1 LADKKGIALYFEGG
15 TKMQFTKSTAALLIA
30 LISISMFSGCTD
42 WKKKHDALNVENQNT
57 KGLLEREKAENAQ
70 MADQLSKDQQLI
82 ADLQKQIV
90 EKKRSPADATG
101 FGEGYDVNFDAAA
114 GTITVTLPN
123 AILFDPGKAALRN
136 ATSKE
141 LDHIYS
147 VLKAKYPGRHIEV
160 AGHTDSDP
168 IKKSP
173 WKDNLQLSSERA
185 MAVARYLR
193 EKGITKD
200 KISATG
206 YGEGKPIA
214 SNSTAAGKQKN
225 RRVEIVVHMM
235 K

>member
-1 LADKKGIALYFEGG
+1 MK
-15 TKMQFTKSTAALLIA
+15 FTKSTAALLIA
-30 LISISMFSGCTD
+30 LISVMTFSGCTD

-57 KGLLEREKAENAQ
+57 KGLLEREKSENAQ
-70 MADQLSKDQQLI
+70 MADQLTKDQQI
-82 ADLQKQIV
+82 IQDLQKQIV
-90 EKKRSPADATG
+90 DKKRSPADATG

-168 IKKSP
+168 IKKSK
-173 WKDNLQLSSERA
+173 WTDNLELSSERA
-185 MAVARYLR
+185 MAVARYLKA
-193 EKGITKD
+193 KGIAD
-200 KISATG
+200 NKISATG
-206 YGEGKPIA
+206 YGAGRPLA
-214 SNSTAAGKQKN
+214 SNSTASGKQKN
-225 RRVEIVVHMM
+225 RRVEIVVHML

>member
-1 LADKKGIALYFEGG
+1 
-15 TKMQFTKSTAALLIA
+15 MQFTKSKVALLLA
-30 LISISMFSGCTD
+30 LLSVMTFSGCTD

-57 KGLLEREKAENAQ
+57 KGLLEREKTENAQ
-70 MADQLSKDQQLI
+70 LADQLAKDQQTI
-82 ADLQKQIV
+82 QDLQRQIV

-101 FGEGYDVNFDAAA
+101 FGEGYDVSFDANA
-114 GTITVTLPN
+114 GTITVTLPD
-123 AILFDPGKAALRN
+123 AILFDPGKATLKN

-168 IKKSP
+168 IKKSK
-173 WKDNLQLSSERA
+173 WTDNLELSSQRA
-185 MAVARYLR
+185 MAVARYLIQ
-193 EKGITKD
+193 KGVAEN
-200 KISATG
+200 KIGATG
-206 YGEGKPIA
+206 YGSARPLA
-214 SNSTAAGKQKN
+214 SNSTASGKQKN

>member
-1 LADKKGIALYFEGG
+1 
-15 TKMQFTKSTAALLIA
+15 MQFTKSKAALVIA
-30 LISISMFSGCTD
+30 LISMMMLSGCTD
-42 WKKKHDALNVENQNT
+42 WKKKHDALNVENQNM
-57 KGLLEREKAENAQ
+57 KGLLERERQEKEQ
-70 MADQLSKDQQLI
+70 MADQLAKDQQII

-90 EKKRSPADATG
+90 EKKKSPAEATG

-114 GTITVTLPN
+114 GTITVTLPD
-123 AILFDPGKAALRN
+123 AILFDSGKIALKSSAN
-136 ATSKE
+136 KS

-168 IKKSP
+168 IKKSA
-173 WKDNLQLSSERA
+173 WKDNLELSSQRA
-185 MAVARYLR
+185 MAVARYLIA
-193 EKGITKD
+193 KGIAEN
-200 KISATG
+200 KISASG

-214 SNSTAAGKQKN
+214 SNSTASGKAKN

>member
-1 LADKKGIALYFEGG
+1 
-15 TKMQFTKSTAALLIA
+15 MRFTKSKVALLLA
-30 LISISMFSGCTD
+30 LLSVMTFSGCTD

-57 KGLLEREKAENAQ
+57 KGLLEREKMENAQ
-70 MADQLSKDQQLI
+70 MADQLAKDQQNI
-82 ADLQKQIV
+82 QDLQRQIV

-114 GTITVTLPN
+114 GTITVTLPD
-123 AILFDPGKAALRN
+123 AILFDPGKATLRS

-168 IKKSP
+168 IKRSK
-173 WKDNLQLSSERA
+173 WTDNLELSSQRA
-185 MAVARYLR
+185 MSVARYLIN
-193 EKGITKD
+193 KGVAENRIG
-200 KISATG
+200 ATG
-206 YGEGKPIA
+206 YGSARPLA
-214 SNSTAAGKQKN
+214 TNSTASGKQKN

>member
-1 LADKKGIALYFEGG
+1 
-15 TKMQFTKSTAALLIA
+15 MQFTKSKVALLLA
-30 LISISMFSGCTD
+30 LLSVLTFSGCTD

-57 KGLLEREKAENAQ
+57 KGLLERERVEKGQ
-70 MADQLSKDQQLI
+70 MADQLAKDQQTI
-82 ADLQKQIV
+82 QDLQRQIV

-101 FGEGYDVNFDAAA
+101 FGEGYDVSFDANA
-114 GTITVTLPN
+114 GTITVTLPD
-123 AILFDPGKAALRN
+123 AILFDPGKATLRN

-168 IKKSP
+168 IKKSK
-173 WKDNLQLSSERA
+173 WTDNLELSSQRA
-185 MAVARYLR
+185 MAVARYLMH
-193 EKGITKD
+193 KGVAEN
-200 KISATG
+200 KIGATG
-206 YGEGKPIA
+206 YGSARPLA
-214 SNSTAAGKQKN
+214 SNSTASGKQKN

>member
-1 LADKKGIALYFEGG
+1 
-15 TKMQFTKSTAALLIA
+15 
-30 LISISMFSGCTD
+30 MFSGCTD

-57 KGLLEREKAENAQ
+57 KGLLEREKMENAQ
-70 MADQLSKDQQLI
+70 LADQLAKDQQTI
-82 ADLQKQIV
+82 QDMQRQIV
-90 EKKRSPADATG
+90 EKKRSPAEATG
-101 FGEGYDVNFDAAA
+101 FGEGYDVSFDANA

-123 AILFDPGKAALRN
+123 SILFDSGKATLKN

-168 IKKSP
+168 IKRSK
-173 WKDNLQLSSERA
+173 WTDNLELSSERA
-185 MAVARYLR
+185 MEVARYLMK
-193 EKGITKD
+193 KGVAENR
-200 KISATG
+200 ISATG

-214 SNSTAAGKQKN
+214 TNSTAEGKKKN

>member
-1 LADKKGIALYFEGG
+1 
-15 TKMQFTKSTAALLIA
+15 MQFTKSKVALLLA
-30 LISISMFSGCTD
+30 LLSVMTFSGCTD
-42 WKKKHDALNVENQNT
+42 WKKKHDALNVENQNV
-57 KGLLEREKAENAQ
+57 KGLLERERVEKGQ
-70 MADQLSKDQQLI
+70 MADQLAKDQQLI
-82 ADLQKQIV
+82 QDLQKQIV
-90 EKKRSPADATG
+90 DKKRSPADATG

-123 AILFDPGKAALRN
+123 SILFDSGKATLKGN
-136 ATSKE
+136 TSKE

-168 IKKSP
+168 IKKSS
-173 WKDNLQLSSERA
+173 WKDNLELSSQRA
-185 MAVARYLR
+185 MAVARYLE
-193 EKGITKD
+193 EKGVAKN

-206 YGEGKPIA
+206 YGEGKPLA
-214 SNSTAAGKQKN
+214 SNSTAEGKKKN